1 VPKATIILVLALGL
15 AFGLLWGAMSLVVWS
30 ANDSI
35 PAVLISPLW
44 LTAEIAARWPI
55 HPYAGYAAACTILG
69 VLPAGILLVIA
80 RARGA

>member
-15 AFGLLWGAMSLVVWS
+15 AFGLTWGAMSLVVWS

-55 HPYAGYAAACTILG
+55 HPYAAYAVACTILG
-69 VLPAGILLVIA
+69 LLPATVLLAAA